1 MVLFMDTNVLIDF
14 LADRRPFSLSA
25 GKLFTLALNKK
36 IKIFISAISY
46 NNIYYILKQH
56 TTHKE
61 TIKLLTQL
69 SDMTEVIG
77 LHDKL
82 LANALTSE
90 FKDFEDA
97 IQYYSALSNPRIDKI
112 ITRNTKDFK
121 LSEIPVMT
129 PDEVL
134 SILLSDNSK

>member
-1 MVLFMDTNVLIDF
+1 MVLLIDTKVLIDF
-14 LADRRPFSLSA
+14 LADRKPFSISA

-46 NNIYYILKQH
+46 NNIYYILKQS

-61 TIKLLTQL
+61 TIKILTEL
-69 SDMTEVIG
+69 SAMTEVID
-77 LHDKL
+77 LTMNIL
-82 LANALTSE
+82 TNALKSE

-97 IQYYSALSNPRIDKI
+97 IQYYSALSNTGIDKI

-121 LSEIPVMT
+121 LSEIAVMT
-129 PDEVL
+129 PDEVI
-134 SILLSDNSK
+134 SILSGRGS

>member
-36 IKIFISAISY
+36 VKIFISAISY

-69 SDMTEVIG
+69 SDMTEVMKPAIVSMG
-77 LHDKL
+77 LVGSIRL
-82 LANALTSE
+82 STLT
-90 FKDFEDA
+90 D
-97 IQYYSALSNPRIDKI
+97 
-112 ITRNTKDFK
+112 
-121 LSEIPVMT
+121 
-129 PDEVL
+129 
-134 SILLSDNSK
+134 